1 MSQIDIKSALE
12 TTLKTITPLI
22 DTVYEGMDYTPKAGV
37 PYQRVNLIMNPPT
50 DPCVFSDFYRESG
63 IFQVMLC
70 YPKAGGLNPA
80 QVQAEKIRKLFRDNK
95 TPTKNSV
102 RVLINRTPDIR
113 TLPSEVDRIIVVVR
127 VFFTADIFT

>member
-12 TTLKTITPLI
+12 TTLKTITPLVE
-22 DTVYEGMDYTPKAGV
+22 TVYEGMDYVPKAGV

-80 QVQAEKIRKLFRDNK
+80 QVQAEKKKQEQLAKGREYARQYYLRKKAEREAAK
-95 TPTKNSV
+95 
-102 RVLINRTPDIR
+102 
-113 TLPSEVDRIIVVVR
+113 
-127 VFFTADIFT
+127 